1 MKSPAREGDSEPI
14 TEVPVEVMHPRLG
27 DRSDENTP
35 SLTRLKDVH
44 EDRKDQGTPGLALG
58 TVAGVPVYV
67 ARSWF
72 LIALLITLAFLPAAR
87 AVAPQPAAT
96 LISFSFALFLY
107 LSVFLHELGH
117 AITARAFGLPV
128 RAIILHLLGGVTHL
142 EREAT
147 RPGASFLIAAAGPLL
162 SLLLA
167 AAGLAV
173 DLLAD
178 LPPVPELLL
187 RALTLTNLTVGVFN
201 FLPGLPLDGGFLL
214 RAVVWK
220 LTGKDRT
227 GTMAAAH
234 AGRVLALIVLTGG
247 IFLATRGAGVDW
259 ISVIWAAFLSSFMWI
274 AATQSIRAE
283 RLRDRIPLLQAR
295 RLGRRAVAVTADTP
309 LAQALET
316 ARAAQAGAMV
326 IVDHDGRPTGLVSEQ
341 AVKAVPEHRRPWVS
355 AGEVS
360 RALSGATTLPA
371 DLSGT
376 GLIDALRDSGAAE
389 HLLVEPG
396 GEIYGVLSARDLDRL
411 LART

>member
-1 MKSPAREGDSEPI
+1 MYQEREDQSP
-14 TEVPVEVMHPRLG
+14 
-27 DRSDENTP
+27 
-35 SLTRLKDVH
+35 
-44 EDRKDQGTPGLALG
+44 PGLTLG

-72 LIALLITLAFLPAAR
+72 LIALFITLAFLPAAK

-96 LISFSFALFLY
+96 LVSFSFAVFLY

-128 RAIILHLLGGVTHL
+128 RAIVLHLLGGVTHL

-162 SLLLA
+162 SLALA
-167 AAGLAV
+167 AAGLAAGV
-173 DLLAD
+173 LID

-187 RALTLTNLTVGVFN
+187 RALTLTNFTVGVFN
-201 FLPGLPLDGGFLL
+201 LLPGLPLDGGFLL
-214 RAVVWK
+214 RAAVWK

-227 GTMAAAH
+227 GTIAAAY
-234 AGRVLALIVLTGG
+234 AGRLLALVVLAGGVFISTRSTG
-247 IFLATRGAGVDW
+247 VEW
-259 ISVIWAAFLSSFMWI
+259 ISLIWAAFLSAFMWI
-274 AATQSIRAE
+274 AATQSIRNE
-283 RLRDRIPLLQAR
+283 RIRDRIPLLQAR
-295 RLGRRAVAVTADTP
+295 RLGRRAVAVTAATP
-309 LAQALET
+309 LAQALES

-326 IVDHDGRPTGLVSEQ
+326 VVDHDGRPTGLVSER

-360 RALSGATTLPA
+360 RTLSGATTLPA

-376 GLIDALRDSGAAE
+376 DLIVAIRDSGATE

-396 GEIYGVLSARDLDRL
+396 GEIYGVLSTRDLDRV
-411 LART
+411 LAQT